1 MILPRPDIPKYTTIL
16 PVSNEKVQYR
26 PYTVGEEN
34 ILKYAAQ
41 SGEESDYEDA
51 IKQIM
56 GNCSN
61 LNLDEIHPADFEWLF
76 LKIHA
81 ASNSNI
87 VEVLYTV
94 EDCPKID
101 CPKQITGY
109 FDINE
114 IQLNKEQVLQCPF
127 KQRGNNYLIPITEEI
142 GMQLKKITL
151 VQEDDYKTLYDS
163 LVSIY
168 DGDKV
173 YPKNSIDYNDFIE
186 FVDNIP
192 KPVALQIKEFFYYEG
207 ANIKCDV
214 IGDCPKCGRRFIQTV
229 DGLKDFFV

>member
-1 MILPRPDIPKYTTIL
+1 MNLPRPDIPKYSTIL
-16 PVSNEKVQYR
+16 PVSGEKIEYR

-56 GNCSN
+56 ENCTN
-61 LNLDEIHPADFEWLF
+61 LKIDSVHPADFEWLF

-87 VEVLYTV
+87 VEVVYNV
-94 EDCPKID
+94 ENCNDVACPG
-101 CPKQITGY
+101 QIPGY

-114 IQLNKEQVLQCPF
+114 ITLNKEQVLNCPF
-127 KQRGNNYLIPITEEI
+127 KQRGNAYLIPISETM

-151 VQEDDYKTLYDS
+151 VQEDDYKTLFDS
-163 LVSIY
+163 LISIY
-168 DGDKV
+168 DGDKI
-173 YPKNSIDYNDFIE
+173 YPKSSINYDEFIS
-186 FVDNIP
+186 FVDAIP
-192 KPVALQIKEFFYYEG
+192 KPVAVQIKEFFYYEG

-214 IGDCPKCGRRFIQTV
+214 VGDCPKCGKRFTQTI